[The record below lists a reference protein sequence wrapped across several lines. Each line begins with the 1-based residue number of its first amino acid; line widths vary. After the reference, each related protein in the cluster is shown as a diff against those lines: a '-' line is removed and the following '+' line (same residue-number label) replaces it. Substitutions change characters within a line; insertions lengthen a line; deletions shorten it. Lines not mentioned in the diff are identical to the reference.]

1 MKKFNPIYALLTA
14 LIISVSFSCNSDDDE
29 FSNGEPVNLS
39 SSTLVK
45 EFALDDNDSILA
57 DLDSVFFAIDVKN
70 RMIYN
75 PDSLPKGTKIN
86 RLVANISYD
95 PTSKGE
101 IKITGAQ
108 TMRDTTYSYDTQ
120 SSDSIDFTGNVFI
133 TITAG
138 DGITTKQY
146 RIKVNVHNM
155 KPDSLYWNQMA
166 RRNLPA
172 RTSNLIKQK
181 TVKKGDLLY
190 CLIEEKDGYTLSTID
205 NPSSNKWTIK
215 SLKLN
220 FTPKVSSFNATTDA
234 LYILSS
240 ANELYTSTDGFNWT
254 NTGKKLYSIVGNYND
269 VVLGVSEENGK
280 YYHDYY
286 SAKGTTLA
294 KQEVDPEFPISGHSQ
309 CLSMENEWS
318 YTNQSVV
325 LGGRCANKEL
335 TGSAWGF
342 DGENWGEITRHA
354 IPGYNYPT
362 LFRYTQ
368 FTGKDYNKKAYPVW
382 IAMGGIDE
390 QGKLSKKVYVSFDNC
405 ITWKEGDEL
414 LQLPEYIRAFSQAQA
429 FVFNSTME
437 TRGMNNGWT
446 AMPSRK
452 LPGWWTIG
460 TYGTRASQPIETWE
474 CPYIYLFG
482 GMGENGLMN
491 NIWKGVI
498 NRLSFK
504 PII

>member
-29 FSNGEPVNLS
+29 FTNGEPINLS

-45 EFALDDNDSILA
+45 DFSLDKNDSVLV

-70 RMIYN
+70 RLIYN

-86 RLVANISYD
+86 RLVTNIIYD
-95 PTSKGE
+95 PTSTGE
-101 IKITGAQ
+101 IKVSGAS
-108 TMRDTTYSYDTQ
+108 TMPDTTYSYE
-120 SSDSIDFTGNVFI
+120 SHKSDSIDFTGNVFI

-172 RTSNLIKQK
+172 RTSNLLKQK
-181 TVKKGDLLY
+181 TVQKGNKLY
-190 CLIEEKDGYTLSTID
+190 CLIEEKDGYTLSTTE
-205 NPSSNKWTIK
+205 NPSSNKWAVK
-215 SLKLN
+215 SLKLG
-220 FTPKVSSFNATTDA
+220 FTPKVSSFNTTTEA
-234 LYILSS
+234 FYILSS
-240 ANELYTSTDGFNWT
+240 ANELYTSTDGYSWT
-254 NTGKKLYSIVGNYND
+254 NTGKKLYSIVGNYNEIL
-269 VVLGVSEENGK
+269 LGVSEENGK

-286 SAKGTTLA
+286 STKEITLT
-294 KQEVDPEFPISGHSQ
+294 KQEVDPRFPISGHSQ
-309 CLSMENEWS
+309 CLSMSNEWS

-325 LGGRCANKEL
+325 LGGRMPNNEL

-342 DGENWGEITRHA
+342 DGENWGEITRHS
-354 IPGYNYPT
+354 IPGFNFPT
-362 LFRYTQ
+362 LFRYYQ
-368 FTGKDYNKKAYPVW
+368 FTGRYYNEEKFPVW
-382 IAMGGIDE
+382 IAMGGIDQ
-390 QGKLSKKVYVSFDNC
+390 QGKPSKKVYVSFDNC
-405 ITWKEGDEL
+405 ISWKEGDEL

-429 FVFNSTME
+429 FVYNTTME
-437 TRGMNNGWT
+437 TRGMDNGWT

-460 TYGTRASQPIETWE
+460 TNSTRASQAVESWE

-482 GMGENGLMN
+482 GMGEQGLMN
-491 NIWKGVI
+491 DIWKGVI